1 MHAPEAEAP
10 PTQKVKACPK
20 CGCAVAKDGQ
30 TSGTQRYRCKPCRWY
45 GTQAAEIDAKAA
57 PSCPKCS
64 EKVQKDGIK
73 DGVQSWRCR
82 PCKWY
87 GSDIIRVEKKIDD
100 GIDRTSAD
108 AFHARLKG
116 ATGVQRYVITAAQN
130 ATPID
135 KRFWASLQSYAHFR
149 GAQIIVIPYR
159 YRNPTSQWSQAAE
172 TDDWWASEL
181 APYIMDRRIDLNP
194 NLVLLADI
202 KTQPTASRPLMGFES
217 ITGAKSAIL
226 GHPKLELATIPTP
239 QSKMPKIL
247 TTTGSVTARNYLPG
261 KAGKRAEHHHTF
273 GACVVEVSGKAF
285 HLRQINA
292 TSDGSFCDLDQEFDG
307 RHVRKAKIKALV
319 MGDSHVEFIDPA
331 VVKAT
336 FTGPDSIVGTL
347 RPEKIVWHDLHDFYS
362 RNHHHRG
369 EVFTNFV
376 KHHTGRDN
384 VERAL
389 DQTFAF
395 VDKHAPL
402 DAVNV
407 FVASNHPDALARW
420 VKESDPKADPEN
432 CMFWAETFHA
442 MCAGA
447 SWSKTGARTIDP
459 FVYWAKRKL
468 KSVERC
474 LFLGRDDG
482 HQIAG
487 IEISYHG
494 DKGPNGSR
502 GSRNAF
508 GRIGTKT
515 IIAHSHSPGITDGVY
530 QVGTSSFLHL
540 EYTSGPSSWLNTHAV
555 IYSNGKRSLIHIIN
569 GEWRA

>member
-1 MHAPEAEAP
+1 MIVP
-10 PTQKVKACPK
+10 ACPK
-20 CGCAVAKDGQ
+20 CGEKVIKSGQ
-30 TSGTQRYRCKPCRWY
+30 TNGIQRYRCRPCRWY
-45 GTQAAEIDAKAA
+45 GTNAAEIEAK
-57 PSCPKCS
+57 PEHIPICPKCS
-64 EKVQKDGIK
+64 GKVRRNGVKDGA
-73 DGVQSWRCR
+73 QHWRCR

-87 GSDIIRVEKKIDD
+87 GPDAPWAEKAKADS
-100 GIDRTSAD
+100 IDRAVVD
-108 AFHARLKG
+108 ALHAKVKS

-135 KRFWASLQSYAHFR
+135 KRFWASLQSYAYFR

-172 TDDWWASEL
+172 HDDWWAPEL
-181 APYIMDRRIDLNP
+181 APYLLDRRIDLNP
-194 NLVLLADI
+194 SLVLLADI

-226 GHPKLELATIPTP
+226 GHPKLELTTIPTP
-239 QSKMPKIL
+239 QSKLPKIL
-247 TTTGSVTARNYLPG
+247 TTTGAVTTRNYLPG
-261 KAGKRAEHHHTF
+261 KAGKKGEHHHTF
-273 GACVVEVSGKAF
+273 GACVVEISGKAF

-292 TSDGSFCDLDQEFDG
+292 TKTGSFCDLDREYDG
-307 RHVRKAKIKALV
+307 RHVRKARIKALV

-336 FTGPDSIVGTL
+336 FSGPDSIVGAL
-347 RPEKIVWHDLHDFYS
+347 RPEQLVWHDLHDFYS

-395 VDKHAPL
+395 VDKHSPP
-402 DAVNV
+402 DITNV

-420 VKESDPKADPEN
+420 VKESDPKTDPEN
-432 CMFWAETFHA
+432 CVFWAQTFTA

-447 SWSKTGARTIDP
+447 AWSKTGARTIDP
-459 FVYWAKRKL
+459 FAHWARIKL
-468 KSVERC
+468 KCSDRSV
-474 LFLGRDDG
+474 FLGRDQG

-487 IEISYHG
+487 IEVGYHG
-494 DKGPNGSR
+494 DKGPNGSK
-502 GSRNAF
+502 GSINGF

-515 IIAHSHSPGITDGVY
+515 IIAHAHTPGISDGVY
-530 QVGTSSFLHL
+530 RVGTSTFLTL

-555 IYSNGKRSLIHIIN
+555 IYANGKRSLIHVIN
-569 GEWRA
+569 GAWRA